1 MFCILDVLFTA
12 TKQTDDSQS
21 RFYSI
26 LKTWTNNKSLKRLV
40 LVNKLDFT
48 EDLPKQLG
56 TGITS
61 HGKKI

>member
-1 MFCILDVLFTA
+1 MCSLLQRNKQMIL
-12 TKQTDDSQS
+12 SQDLTQ
-21 RFYSI
+21 

-56 TGITS
+56 TGITF